1 MRIETD
7 STICAIATGAEGA
20 LRGVIRISGP
30 GLWDVLERLAPRVE
44 SPWKGLRTAQVVN
57 TWVTTTSLGEI
68 PVAMYVWPNHRS
80 YTGQLS
86 AELHL
91 LGAPVVLREVQ
102 SELLRLGV
110 RLAQPGEFT
119 LRAFLAGRMDLT
131 QCEAV
136 LGLIH
141 AEGEHA
147 FQVALHQ
154 LAGGLASPLQALR
167 QELIYLLADLEAGLD
182 FVDEDIEFISPEQ
195 LLQRLESAAHRVAQL
210 QRQLEHRGG
219 QGGEYQVAVVGL
231 PNAGKS
237 SLVNAICDQAV
248 SIISHLPG
256 TTRDYVRCR
265 VRIGEAVVDLLDTA
279 GLESI
284 DDATPRAMAQQF
296 TNSALE
302 NADLILWC
310 EAADVVGDP
319 KSSVVSE
326 PVQRSRAG
334 TVWRVRTKIDLD
346 SHEKGRGEPFS
357 EALSSDASGAT
368 VPVGSSQFAVSVVDG
383 RGVEALKQQISRAV
397 QQHRERVQDVVPMT
411 GERCRAALLRAAE
424 SLNAAVEAA
433 QLRAGDE
440 IVAGELRLALEDVG
454 EVAGVVVNNDI
465 LDALF
470 SRFCIGK

>member
-7 STICAIATGAEGA
+7 STICAIATGGEGA

-44 SPWKGLRTAQVVN
+44 SPWKGLRTATVVN
-57 TWVTTTSLGEI
+57 TWVTTTSLGDI

-80 YTGQLS
+80 YTGQLA

-147 FQVALHQ
+147 FQVALQQ

-195 LLQRLESAAHRVAQL
+195 LLQRLESSAQRVAQL
-210 QRQLEHRGG
+210 QQQLEHRGG
-219 QGGEYQVAVVGL
+219 QGGEYPVAVVGL

-237 SLVNAICDQAV
+237 SLVNALCDRAV
-248 SIISHLPG
+248 SIISDMPG

-265 VRIGEAVVDLLDTA
+265 VRLGDAVVDLLDTA

-284 DDATPRAMAQQF
+284 DDATPRAMAQEF
-296 TNSALE
+296 TSSTLE
-302 NADLILWC
+302 NAALILWC
-310 EAADVVGDP
+310 EAADGVGDP
-319 KSSVVSE
+319 ESSAVWE
-326 PVQRSRAG
+326 PIVRSKAER
-334 TVWRVRTKIDLD
+334 VWRVRTKIDLV
-346 SHEKGRGEPFS
+346 SHGEGMEVP
-357 EALSSDASGAT
+357 SSDDRSSAASGT
-368 VPVGSSQFAVSVVDG
+368 SGLGRSPQFDVSVIDG
-383 RGVEALKQQISRAV
+383 RGVEDLKHRISQAA
-397 QQHRERVQDVVPMT
+397 QQHRERVLDVVPMT
-411 GERCRAALLRAAE
+411 GERCRAALMRAAE
-424 SLNAAVEAA
+424 SLHAAIEAA
-433 QLRAGDE
+433 KDRAGDE